1 LYVALIPAMLKCIRD
16 KAGRIMNSNET
27 SPHEALLGQLIPINN
42 LPNSLERRILQR
54 ARVID
59 MDKRQ
64 RISSHTENNWIL
76 YLLEGILRVATAT
89 GVETITAPSAR
100 SLRPVFS
107 EHSVSEVALTQSE
120 CQLLKIDRQFYELLL
135 KEQDDTGIEIQDV
148 QINPMEG
155 ALLQSLY
162 QAYAQ
167 QMLELPSMPEVALSL
182 RKAMDDPVINA
193 EQISRFIQLD
203 PVITGGVIQAANSP
217 LYRGHKKIISIRE
230 AIVRIGLQATRD
242 LATSLAMKNI
252 FHTENRL
259 IKSSMHRIWDRSVQI
274 SALSYTIAH
283 NVRHINAEQ
292 AMLAGLMHQI
302 GAVPILTYIASDNME
317 VRPEELQH
325 ILNKLGALAGILV
338 VRQWG
343 IDDQYGTVI
352 EECSTWDRDPYP
364 QADLAD
370 VVLMAQLIYEQN
382 PSLPA
387 LDSVPAWH
395 KLNLGEL
402 NESMLPQTVE
412 DAKIDIESIKQL
424 LGGYS

>member
-1 LYVALIPAMLKCIRD
+1 MLKCFRD
-16 KAGRIMNSNET
+16 RTGRTMNSNET
-27 SPHEALLGQLIPINN
+27 SPHEALLGQLTPIKS

-59 MDKRQ
+59 TGKRQ
-64 RISSHTENNWIL
+64 RISSHTENNWII

-89 GVETITAPSAR
+89 GAETITVPSAR

-107 EHSVSEVALTQSE
+107 GHSLSEVAVTQTE
-120 CQLLKIDRQFYELLL
+120 CRLLKIDRQFYELLL
-135 KEQDDTGIEIQDV
+135 KEQDDAGIEIHDV
-148 QINPMEG
+148 QITPMEG
-155 ALLQSLY
+155 ALFQSLY

-182 RKAMDDPVINA
+182 RKAMDDPLINA
-193 EQISRFIQLD
+193 DQISRLIQLD
-203 PVITGGVIQAANSP
+203 PVITGGIIRAANSP
-217 LYRGHKKIISIRE
+217 LYRGNKKIISIRD

-242 LATSLAMKNI
+242 LAISLAMKNI

-259 IKSSMHRIWDRSVQI
+259 IKNSMHQIWDRSVHI
-274 SALSYTIAH
+274 SALSYAIARH
-283 NVRHINAEQ
+283 VRHINAEQ

-302 GAVPILTYIASDNME
+302 GAVPILTYIASQNME
-317 VRPEELQH
+317 VSPEELQH

-343 IDDQYGTVI
+343 LDDQCGIVI
-352 EECSTWDRDPYP
+352 EECSTWDRDPSP

-370 VVLMAQLIYEQN
+370 AVLMAQLIYEQN
-382 PSLPA
+382 PSLPT

-402 NESMLPQTVE
+402 NEAMLPQAVE
-412 DAKIDIESIKQL
+412 DAEIDIESIKQL